1 MIKTLLL
8 ISLTVN
14 LSISQDVIPVNKGQ
28 AAPFTGILF
37 TSEKA
42 NSIRLELIAKDG
54 LVKEVESFKKTVEL
68 QDINLKIYKDMSNKL
83 LDEQKQLID
92 AATMKTYEKYAWLGL
107 GVLGAFASVYAAGAL
122 KK

>member
-1 MIKTLLL
+1 
-8 ISLTVN
+8 
-14 LSISQDVIPVNKGQ
+14 VIPVNKGQ